1 MRGVETDGGRRRTQV
16 WKGGRQARCR
26 SGMEAEKEKVG
37 FRVPTGLH
45 THLSMGEKSSLSR
58 AGPLTGLA
66 RWALGDDYIC
76 VDEFISF

>member
-1 MRGVETDGGRRRTQV
+1 MV
-16 WKGGRQARCR
+16 
-26 SGMEAEKEKVG
+26 AEKEKVG
-37 FRVPTGLH
+37 FRVPTGFH
-45 THLSMGEKSSLSR
+45 THLSMGEKSSLSQ